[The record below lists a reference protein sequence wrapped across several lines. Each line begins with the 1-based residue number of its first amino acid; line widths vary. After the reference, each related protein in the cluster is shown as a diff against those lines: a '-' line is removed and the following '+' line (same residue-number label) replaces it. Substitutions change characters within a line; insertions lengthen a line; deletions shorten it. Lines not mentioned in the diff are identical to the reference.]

1 MRIALCNEV
10 LAGMPF
16 ERQCELA
23 AELGYDGLEIAPFTL
38 SDNPDTLSAAAVAQI
53 RRAVE
58 AAGLVVTGLHWL
70 LVKPAGLSLTTPEA
84 GVRARTLEVLVRLT
98 GLCAELGGAVLVHG
112 SPNQRNVHEG
122 ETHATALGRLRDA
135 LAGVAQAAERNGVIY
150 CLEPLSRHETSV
162 VNTIAEAAELV
173 REVGNP
179 HLRTMIDCSAAGL
192 TEARSVPDLIDL
204 WMPTGLIAHLQVND
218 PNRRAPGQG
227 DMQFGPIFA
236 ALERHGYTG
245 AVGVEPFDY
254 RPDGPGA
261 AAYAAGYLRGIREA
275 LGRSGKSA
283 GNGSSSNISKDL
295 AR

>member
-10 LAGMPF
+10 LSGMPF
-16 ERQCELA
+16 ERQCAFA

-38 SDNPDTLSAAAVAQI
+38 SDNPEQLSTSEIARI
-53 RRAVE
+53 RRSVE

-70 LVKPAGLSLTTPEA
+70 LVKPAGLSLTTPDA
-84 GVRARTLEVLVRLT
+84 GVRARTQEVLVRLT

-112 SPNQRNVHEG
+112 SPNQRNVHDG
-122 ETHATALGRLRDA
+122 ETHATAMARLRDA
-135 LAGVAQAAERNGVIY
+135 LAAAAQAAGRNGVTY

-192 TEARSVPDLIDL
+192 TESQPVPALIDL
-204 WMPTGLIAHLQVND
+204 WMPTGLIAHVQVND

-227 DMQFGPIFA
+227 EMQFGPIFA

-245 AVGVEPFDY
+245 AIGVEPFDY

-261 AAYAAGYLRGIREA
+261 AAFAAGYLRGVREA
-275 LGRSGKSA
+275 LARSR
-283 GNGSSSNISKDL
+283 NNVPKDFV
-295 AR
+295 

>member
-16 ERQCELA
+16 ERQCEFA

-38 SDNPDTLSAAAVAQI
+38 SDNPEQLSTSEIARI
-53 RRAVE
+53 RRSVE

-70 LVKPAGLSLTTPEA
+70 LVKPAGLSLTTPDA
-84 GVRARTLEVLVRLT
+84 GVRARTQEVLVRLT

-112 SPNQRNVHEG
+112 SPNQRNVHDG
-122 ETHATALGRLRDA
+122 ETHATAMARLRDA
-135 LAGVAQAAERNGVIY
+135 LAVAAQAAGRNGVTY

-192 TEARSVPDLIDL
+192 TESQSIPALIDL
-204 WMPTGLIAHLQVND
+204 WMPTGLIAHVQVND

-227 DMQFGPIFA
+227 EMQFGPIFA

-245 AVGVEPFDY
+245 AIGVEPFDY

-261 AAYAAGYLRGIREA
+261 AAFAAGYLRGVREA
-275 LGRSGKSA
+275 LARSG
-283 GNGSSSNISKDL
+283 NHVPKDSV
-295 AR
+295 